1 MAFVTELLRTVFG
14 KPERDATAFASV
26 IDAQGK
32 AACGPYPQAV
42 ADALFEAAQRQIAA
56 AGHRLLITRDT
67 AEAGPSACDLCG
79 TPAPKTEVLLRGK
92 AACLCGTCVLA
103 IMRASETSQQETFR
117 HACVALDW
125 HFAGIARNRLVTTS
139 REFPGHMRPDV
150 QAAVDKLLA
159 SPLRFFGLH
168 EEYRYQTLT
177 FAGLTTEGRNALAI
191 APPQYHDVDVGETAP
206 VKCLHNGLWLCRTD
220 GLRYAVLLCF
230 HREYDREA
238 TTRIEITVPDG
249 AEGEAFVQRCF
260 TELEKAVHAAR
271 SYRGKILSLDG
282 GADYRGRSRGV
293 MVHRRDPAR
302 ADLKAARS
310 QRPRLCRQP

>member
-1 MAFVTELLRTVFG
+1 MHDVFKDAEPVRLVFHNDDETPIAFVTELLRTVFG
-14 KPERDATAFASV
+14 KPERDATAFASL

-42 ADALFEAAQRQIAA
+42 ADALFEAAQRQIAV

-67 AEAGPSACDLCG
+67 AVARPSACDLCG
-79 TPAPKTEVLLRGK
+79 TPAPKTEVLLRSK
-92 AACLCGTCVLA
+92 TACLCGTCVLA

-150 QAAVDKLLA
+150 QAAVDKLFA

-191 APPQYHDVDVGETAP
+191 APPQYHDVDVGE
-206 VKCLHNGLWLCRTD
+206 
-220 GLRYAVLLCF
+220 
-230 HREYDREA
+230 
-238 TTRIEITVPDG
+238 
-249 AEGEAFVQRCF
+249 
-260 TELEKAVHAAR
+260 
-271 SYRGKILSLDG
+271 
-282 GADYRGRSRGV
+282 
-293 MVHRRDPAR
+293 
-302 ADLKAARS
+302 
-310 QRPRLCRQP
+310 